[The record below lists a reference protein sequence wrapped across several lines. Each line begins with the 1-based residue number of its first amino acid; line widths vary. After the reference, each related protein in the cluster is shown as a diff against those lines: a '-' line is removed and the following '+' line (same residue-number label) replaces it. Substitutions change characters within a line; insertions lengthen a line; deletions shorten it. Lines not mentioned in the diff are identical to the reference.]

1 MAADRGV
8 PGAGLY
14 GDLPPSYTRSQPPAN
29 PDLLRR
35 PSYCHA
41 AFALK
46 QISKVTQCSQLFW
59 VCFGLARI
67 FCVNR
72 RLFIQS
78 ARCCCCCCRCCCFFR
93 PFLSRIRFVICSFAA
108 VSTLRTRVEKRCV
121 RGGAGRSGAH
131 RWEPPPG
138 AEPFKWPCFSGVV
151 RWSERKGFPPH

>member
-46 QISKVTQCSQLFW
+46 QISKVTQCSQVFFAL
-59 VCFGLARI
+59 VVARS
-67 FCVNR
+67 FSFSPHVVVTAAAC
-72 RLFIQS
+72 L
-78 ARCCCCCCRCCCFFR
+78 
-93 PFLSRIRFVICSFAA
+93 LSRIRFVSCWLAA
-108 VSTLRTRVEKRCV
+108 ISALRTRVGEALCPR
-121 RGGAGRSGAH
+121 RSGEVLGSPMGDYH
-131 RWEPPPG
+131 QEPSCLNG
-138 AEPFKWPCFSGVV
+138 RVSVELCGRQNDRDDHLITAATCS
-151 RWSERKGFPPH
+151 PH